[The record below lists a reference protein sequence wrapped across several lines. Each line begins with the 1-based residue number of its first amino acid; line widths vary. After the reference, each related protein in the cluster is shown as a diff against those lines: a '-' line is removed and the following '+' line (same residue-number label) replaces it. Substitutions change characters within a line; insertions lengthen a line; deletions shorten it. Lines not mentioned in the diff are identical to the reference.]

1 MTLKTSELTITLH
14 RVIDGYS
21 EPSSSSCHVDDSAA
35 AAARALRAIPSQ
47 ARAAAS
53 RENGRKGGRPRRSCE
68 SCGSR
73 PAYRA
78 GLCAACSHAVTV
90 HGALRANAYAVECDR
105 KNCKP

>member
-1 MTLKTSELTITLH
+1 MTNTLH
-14 RVIDGYS
+14 AL
-21 EPSSSSCHVDDSAA
+21 AA
-35 AAARALRAIPSQ
+35 DCAREARALRAIPSQ

-73 PAYRA
+73 PAYRG

-90 HGALRANAYAVECDR
+90 HGALRANASAVECDR